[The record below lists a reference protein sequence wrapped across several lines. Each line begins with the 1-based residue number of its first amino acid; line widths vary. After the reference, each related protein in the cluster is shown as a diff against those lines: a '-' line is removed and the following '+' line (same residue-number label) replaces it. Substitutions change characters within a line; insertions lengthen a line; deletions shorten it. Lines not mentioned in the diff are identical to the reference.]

1 MWTKLSLLNTPV
13 VPVFLLIFAFIF
25 AIKSSIF
32 ASGGINGGDFLWH
45 IEYGKFISEHH
56 SLPTVD
62 WLTWTN
68 TGKSYLVTQWL
79 GQLLVTLAFT
89 AGGYQATAFLVA
101 VVVCLTFFFSWR
113 TAALYVP
120 NQVLSL
126 LIALFC
132 TQQVL
137 TLNARPQMFGIAA
150 FSALVWVLAVWFERK
165 AKWALF
171 AMPVIM
177 ALWVNLHG
185 SYIVGVLYMAAL
197 GGGAWLVTFALT
209 KGRFIESVKAHL
221 PLAIACFGA
230 IFAVLLNPYGWHAFE
245 YVYQISQ
252 LETTK
257 LGIIAE
263 WAATSLSTGNGQ
275 TFFFVTFATIV
286 CIALAK
292 TKPDLKSLL
301 GFIGCVYFGLSADRQ
316 TYFASLA
323 MVPFL
328 AKAFRSTRV
337 HDSLSA
343 VMKVKANPLT
353 SAVVLVVAALLAVSI
368 HSSSK
373 TFIEKN
379 VYEVYPVKALD
390 YIEANHLK
398 GKLFNQVEFGGYI
411 ESRGHKSFIDGR
423 LDLFGDDMTLGTYH
437 ALNGEPGWEKFL
449 AQYKPDL
456 FILTNKAQLKQMLLM
471 SSGHK
476 LIYEDTF
483 HCVIERTT

>member
-185 SYIVGVLYMAAL
+185 STSLVCSTWQHWAVAL
-197 GGGAWLVTFALT
+197 G
-209 KGRFIESVKAHL
+209 
-221 PLAIACFGA
+221 
-230 IFAVLLNPYGWHAFE
+230 
-245 YVYQISQ
+245 
-252 LETTK
+252 
-257 LGIIAE
+257 
-263 WAATSLSTGNGQ
+263 
-275 TFFFVTFATIV
+275 
-286 CIALAK
+286 
-292 TKPDLKSLL
+292 SLL
-301 GFIGCVYFGLSADRQ
+301 
-316 TYFASLA
+316 
-323 MVPFL
+323 
-328 AKAFRSTRV
+328 
-337 HDSLSA
+337 
-343 VMKVKANPLT
+343 
-353 SAVVLVVAALLAVSI
+353 LL
-368 HSSSK
+368 
-373 TFIEKN
+373 
-379 VYEVYPVKALD
+379 
-390 YIEANHLK
+390 
-398 GKLFNQVEFGGYI
+398 
-411 ESRGHKSFIDGR
+411 
-423 LDLFGDDMTLGTYH
+423 
-437 ALNGEPGWEKFL
+437 
-449 AQYKPDL
+449 
-456 FILTNKAQLKQMLLM
+456 
-471 SSGHK
+471 
-476 LIYEDTF
+476 
-483 HCVIERTT
+483 